1 MPLDRNPQARQMA
14 DESMVRNL
22 AAQAEAIWPQE
33 REIVA
38 SYGLAGELRI
48 LDVAC
53 GTGEITA
60 RLAEMFPEAELVGID
75 LHEAHLERARERC
88 AFAGSRVRFEHG
100 DAFALDLSADEFDLA
115 VCRHLVQ
122 AVPEPE
128 RVAAELVRVTKPGG
142 RLHFVAEDYGMMHFF
157 PTHTDIDRFWTD
169 GPAAYA
175 SRTGSDLRI
184 GRKLVTILRRLG
196 LADLRVDYV
205 VIDTLRVPVETFAA
219 IWTAWRDGY
228 SEAVAGATRFTLA
241 EVHERFD
248 DMLAAIR
255 DPEGYAV
262 WQLPVVS
269 AVRP

>member
-1 MPLDRNPQARQMA
+1 MA
-14 DESMVRNL
+14 DESMVKNL

-33 REIVA
+33 RELVA
-38 SYGLAGELRI
+38 SYGLAGQLRI
-48 LDVAC
+48 LDLAC

-60 RLAEMFPEAELVGID
+60 RLAEMFPEAELVGVD
-75 LHEAHLERARERC
+75 LHEAHLDRARTRC
-88 AFAGSRVRFEHG
+88 AFAGSRVRLLRG
-100 DAFALDLSADEFDLA
+100 DAFALELPADEFDLA

-128 RVAAELVRVTKPGG
+128 RVAAELARVTKPGG
-142 RLHFVAEDYGMMHFF
+142 RPHFVAEDYGMMHFF
-157 PTHTDIDRFWTD
+157 PTHTDIDRFWVD
-169 GPAAYA
+169 GPTEFA

-184 GRKLVTILRRLG
+184 GRKLVTILRGLG
-196 LADLRVDYV
+196 LEQLRVDYV
-205 VIDTLRVPVETFAA
+205 VVDTLRVPVETFAA

-228 SEAVAGATRFTLA
+228 SEAIAGETRFTLD

-255 DPEGYAV
+255 DPGGYAV
-262 WQLPVVS
+262 WLLPVVS